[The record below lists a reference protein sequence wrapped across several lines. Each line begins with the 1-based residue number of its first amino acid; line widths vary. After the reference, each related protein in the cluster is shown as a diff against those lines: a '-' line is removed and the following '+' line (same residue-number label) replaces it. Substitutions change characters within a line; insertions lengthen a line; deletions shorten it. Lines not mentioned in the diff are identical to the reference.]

1 MKTTIKHLIAFSTLI
16 MASVV
21 TLNAQ
26 TKTYDISGFDKITIN
41 PHIQVTFVKGDNSSV
56 VIESSTE
63 PLDKLNVEVNDETL
77 ELYLDDARVYT
88 KSEKNNNIRKDV
100 YNGTVIKA
108 TITYTSLSALSLRG
122 EERFDFVSKIEAK
135 DLKLSVYGDSQVYMK
150 AVEVDNFKIATY
162 GESYLMLESGT
173 TNYQQ
178 IRAYGESKV
187 NAINVDNK
195 ETKLTAYGEGS
206 FQLNVS
212 EKLKVTSYG
221 EPVVT
226 YKGNAKLSRGLSF
239 GDATVRKL

>member
-1 MKTTIKHLIAFSTLI
+1 MRITIKHIIAFSTLI
-16 MASVV
+16 LASVFSV
-21 TLNAQ
+21 SAQ
-26 TKTYDISGFDKITIN
+26 TKTYDVSNFNKITIN
-41 PHIQVTFVKGDNSSV
+41 PHIQVTFIKGDKASV

-63 PLDKLNVEVNDETL
+63 SLDKLNVEVEDETL

-100 YNGTVIKA
+100 YNGTVLKA
-108 TITYTSLSALSLRG
+108 TITYTTISALSLRG
-122 EERFDFVSKIEAK
+122 EERFDFVDNIEAK
-135 DLKLSVYGDSQVYMK
+135 DLKLSVYVDSQVYIK
-150 AVEVDNFKIATY
+150 EIEVENLKIATY
-162 GESYLMLESGT
+162 GESYLMIESGT

-178 IRAYGESKV
+178 IRAYGESKL

-195 ETKLTAYGEGS
+195 ETKLTAYGEGT

-212 EKLKVTSYG
+212 DKLKVTSYG
-221 EPVVT
+221 EAVVT

>member
-1 MKTTIKHLIAFSTLI
+1 MRITIKHIIAFSTLI
-16 MASVV
+16 LASVFSV
-21 TLNAQ
+21 SAQ
-26 TKTYDISGFDKITIN
+26 TKTYDVSSFNKITIN
-41 PHIQVTFVKGDNSSV
+41 PHIQVTFIKGDKASV

-63 PLDKLNVEVNDETL
+63 SLDKLNVEVDDETL

-100 YNGTVIKA
+100 YNGTVVKA
-108 TITYTSLSALSLRG
+108 TITYTTISALSLRG
-122 EERFDFVSKIEAK
+122 EERFDFVDNVEAK

-150 AVEVDNFKIATY
+150 EIEVENLKISTY
-162 GESYLMLESGT
+162 GESYLMIESGT

-178 IRAYGESKV
+178 IRAYGES
-187 NAINVDNK
+187 NK
-195 ETKLTAYGEGS
+195 ETKLTAYGEGT

-212 EKLKVTSYG
+212 DKLKVTSYG
-221 EPVVT
+221 EAVVT